1 MSVRTNI
8 DEVTSNVPGEK
19 GGPREF
25 GISTIA
31 VHAGARPD
39 PVTGARQTPI
49 YQTTSFVFDDSE
61 HAAELFNLQT
71 FGYVYSRMTNPTVSV
86 FEERIAQLEGGRG
99 AVAAASGHAAQFL
112 AAVSLM
118 EAGDE
123 FISSRNL
130 YGGSLTQ
137 FGVSFPKLGWKCH
150 FVDPTDPENFEQAM
164 TDRVKFIFCEG
175 VANPGGI
182 ILDIERISEVANKHG
197 VLLIVDNTLA
207 SPYLLR
213 PFEWGADLV
222 IHSTTKF
229 IGGHGN
235 TMGGILIESGNI
247 DWFRNDKYP
256 GMSKP
261 DNAYHGLTFAE
272 TFGDFGFTM
281 RTRMVALRD
290 YGATLSPT
298 AAWNLLQG
306 VETLPLRMQRHCDNA
321 QAVAEWL
328 EKHPKVNWVS
338 YPGLKS
344 SQFYELGQKYLPRGK
359 GGVFTFGIKG
369 GFDAGVK
376 LIDCVEL
383 HSHLANIGD
392 TRSLI
397 LHPASTTHRQLTDEQ
412 RESAG
417 AGPDVVRLSVG
428 IEDVEDII
436 ADLEQALAQT

>member
-1 MSVRTNI
+1 MSVRTDINK
-8 DEVTSNVPGEK
+8 VTSNIPGEE
-19 GGPREF
+19 GGPRQY
-25 GISTIA
+25 GMSTIA

-49 YQTTSFVFDDSE
+49 YQTTSFVFDNAE
-61 HAAELFNLQT
+61 HASELFNLQT

-112 AAVSLM
+112 AAVSLL

-123 FISSRNL
+123 FIASRNL

-150 FVDPTDPENFEQAM
+150 FVDATDPKNFEKAM
-164 TDRVKFIFCEG
+164 TDRVKFFFCEG

-182 ILDIERISEVANKHG
+182 ILDIEHISEIANKHG

-207 SPYLLR
+207 SPYLMR

-261 DNAYHGLTFAE
+261 DSAYHGLVFAE

-281 RTRMVALRD
+281 RTRMVGLRD

-328 EKHPKVNWVS
+328 EKHPKVSWVS

-344 SQFYELGQKYLPRGK
+344 SPFYELGQKYLPKGK
-359 GGVFTFGIKG
+359 GSVFTFGIKG

-397 LHPASTTHRQLTDEQ
+397 LHPASTTHRQLSDEQ
-412 RESAG
+412 REGAG
-417 AGPDVVRLSVG
+417 AGPDVVRLSIG
-428 IEDVEDII
+428 IEDIDDVI